1 MSAYDRA
8 MRFRAAVLAF
18 LLLFALT
25 AGLGSSEARRSIR
38 PKAGGYAGKVT
49 NANGHGRVQLVVAT
63 FVPRPGAKPRKGPQL
78 FSWTGVFK
86 CDDGTTRDVGP
97 TVFAP
102 LHGTRFSGKSKQGPQ
117 TVTLHGR
124 FTAST
129 RMRGTARVV
138 TSGSAPAVRCD
149 TGPVT
154 FTAHRR

>member
-1 MSAYDRA
+1 
-8 MRFRAAVLAF
+8 MRRRLAAVA
-18 LLLFALT
+18 LLSLSVAVLGF
-25 AGLGSSEARRSIR
+25 GSSEARRAIR
-38 PKAGGYAGKVT
+38 PKAGGYTGKVT
-49 NANGHGRVQLVVAT
+49 NTNGHGRVQLSVAT

-78 FSWTGVFK
+78 FSWTGVLK
-86 CDDGTTRDVGP
+86 CDDGKKREVGP

-102 LHGTRFSGKSKQGPQ
+102 LHGTRFSGKSTQGPQ

-138 TSGSAPAVRCD
+138 TSGSAPAMRCD

-154 FTAHRR
+154 FTAQRR